1 MIFGFL
7 VKAIKFLVDGFASV
21 CAFLLVTLGL
31 WLPAVY
37 SLLFLIICA
46 IAGIKLQGGVIT
58 LYIIGLVLTFAG
70 AVAIS
75 VFRYNR
81 KKKKNKK
88 PSRRAQTN
96 VRSVKKSEYAGG
108 KNKAADYCYDDGYYP
123 QDDSY
128 ADNSYANVQ
137 PTQES
142 VTSEPRTSESMTPES
157 VTFGQAYA
165 PPSEEKE
172 NIVSKAKN
180 ELYSQ
185 NKDYKYDDF
194 SDLRKK
200 YFGDENAKDETP
212 TAPSANNMPAGDNN
226 PNKNSYGDILSQSG
240 FSTQRE
246 SEGYLSSRSPDALS
260 REHLE
265 RRLMGCETEE
275 KPMVFASRR
284 DPNIIIYEYS
294 DRLKFYKKT
303 KRGLIHVSTE
313 FKQ

>member
-1 MIFGFL
+1 MYDYVSLGDNEIPDEIPENIPDNANYNDICGF
-7 VKAIKFLVDGFASV
+7 
-21 CAFLLVTLGL
+21 
-31 WLPAVY
+31 
-37 SLLFLIICA
+37 
-46 IAGIKLQGGVIT
+46 
-58 LYIIGLVLTFAG
+58 
-70 AVAIS
+70 
-75 VFRYNR
+75 
-81 KKKKNKK
+81 
-88 PSRRAQTN
+88 
-96 VRSVKKSEYAGG
+96 KKSPYGLYESACTLNCSWGYTTASLEWKSPETIAAARTKLEKLGINYLINVG
-108 KNKAADYCYDDGYYP
+108 PDWLGRIPCQATEILEKA
-123 QDDSY
+123 Q
-128 ADNSYANVQ
+128 
-137 PTQES
+137 
-142 VTSEPRTSESMTPES
+142 
-157 VTFGQAYA
+157 
-165 PPSEEKE
+165 
-172 NIVSKAKN
+172 